1 MVKPFFT
8 SNRLIDAVKRS
19 MSMPI
24 SQITFSDEDIL
35 AFATEE
41 LFLSQMPSI
50 LQYHEEYFVYSQKIP
65 LKPNQ
70 SRYPIPNRAIGM
82 KLRDLYYV
90 DNTGNLI
97 EMSRINPDDESFF
110 QSDSNSNPTPIHYK
124 IENNSIVIIPE
135 VTQSVYGDLLF
146 SYYLRPNSLV
156 KDEKAAICSAFSKT
170 ITINSLP
177 VAGETISIGGES
189 FIADTDYVVGANTA
203 ITASNLGAAI
213 LGRIEDVTVNL
224 AGSIVTVRYLER
236 PLQFVNVDASSI
248 TIQSTITVNC
258 PAVPEEIVEG
268 SIVDIL
274 QEDGGHN
281 TYKIDVRLALGS
293 VSPTSITLK
302 ETDLD
307 QDFVVGDY
315 ICSQY
320 SCIIP
325 QIPTDLH
332 ILLAERTAARVMQ
345 ALGDRDGLQES
356 QKKIMDYEARQSVL
370 IDSRVE
376 GSPQKVFNRHSLLRY
391 GKQFSGRGRK

>member
-8 SNRLIDAVKRS
+8 SNRLIEAVKRS

-50 LQYHEEYFVYSQKIP
+50 LQYHEEYFVYQQKIP
-65 LKPNQ
+65 LKPSQ

-156 KDEKAAICSAFSKT
+156 KDEKAAICSAFSKN

-177 VAGETISIGGES
+177 AAGEKISIAGETFEAGV
-189 FIADTDYVVGANTA
+189 DYVVGANTS

-213 LGRIEDVTVNL
+213 LGSIEDITVNV

-236 PLQFVNVDASSI
+236 GIKFINVDAPDI
-248 TIQSTITVNC
+248 NIQSTITINC

-268 SIVDIL
+268 STVDIL

-281 TYKIDVRLALGS
+281 TYKIDVKLALGS

-315 ICSQY
+315 ICPQY
-320 SCIIP
+320 ACIIP

-345 ALGDRDGLQES
+345 SLGDRDGLQES

-376 GSPQKVFNRHSLLRY
+376 GSPQKVFNRHSLLMY

>member
-8 SNRLIDAVKRS
+8 SNRLIEAVKRS

-50 LQYHEEYFVYSQKIP
+50 LQYHEEYFVYQQKIP
-65 LKPNQ
+65 LKPSQ

-156 KDEKAAICSAFSKT
+156 KDEKAAICSAFSKN

-177 VAGETISIGGES
+177 AAGEKISIAGETFEAGV
-189 FIADTDYVVGANTA
+189 DYIVGANTS

-213 LGRIEDVTVNL
+213 LGSIEDITVNV
-224 AGSIVTVRYLER
+224 AGTIITVRYLER
-236 PLQFVNVDASSI
+236 GIKFINVDAPDI
-248 TIQSTITVNC
+248 NIQSTITVNC

-268 SIVDIL
+268 STVDIL

-281 TYKIDVRLALGS
+281 TYKIDVKLALGS

-315 ICSQY
+315 ICPQY
-320 SCIIP
+320 ACIIP

-345 ALGDRDGLQES
+345 SLGDRDGLQES

>member
-1 MVKPFFT
+1 MAKPFFT
-8 SNRLIDAVKRS
+8 SNRLIEAVKRS

-50 LQYHEEYFVYSQKIP
+50 LQYHEEYFVYQQKVA

-90 DNTGNLI
+90 DNTGNLV

-110 QSDSNSNPTPIHYK
+110 QTDSNSNPTPIHYK

-146 SYYLRPNSLV
+146 SYYLRPNTLV
-156 KDEKAAICSAFSKT
+156 KDEKAAICSSFSKT
-170 ITINSLP
+170 ITITNIP
-177 VAGETISIGGES
+177 AAGEEISIAGES

-203 ITASNLGAAI
+203 ITATNLGTAI
-213 LGRIEDVTVNL
+213 LGRIEDISINV
-224 AGSIVTVRYLER
+224 AGSIITVQYLER
-236 PLQFVNVDASSI
+236 PTKFVNVSAPNISIQQTI
-248 TIQSTITVNC
+248 TINC
-258 PAVPEEIVEG
+258 PSVPEEITQG
-268 SIVDIL
+268 SLVDIL

-281 TYKIDVRLALGS
+281 TYKIDVKLGIGA

-307 QDFVVGDY
+307 QDFVIGDY
-315 ICSQY
+315 ICPQY

-332 ILLAERTAARVMQ
+332 ILLAERTAARIMQ
-345 ALGDRDGLQES
+345 SLGDREGLQES
-356 QKKIMDYEARQSVL
+356 QRKISDYEARQSVL

-391 GKQFSGRGRK
+391 GKQFFGRGRR

>member
-8 SNRLIDAVKRS
+8 SNRLIEAVKRS

-65 LKPNQ
+65 LKPSQ

-156 KDEKAAICSAFSKT
+156 KDEKAAICSAFSKN

-177 VAGETISIGGES
+177 AAGEKISIAGETFE
-189 FIADTDYVVGANTA
+189 AEVDYVVGANTS

-213 LGRIEDVTVNL
+213 LGRIADIAINV

-236 PLQFVNVDASSI
+236 GIKFINIDAAAI
-248 TIQSTITVNC
+248 TVQSTITVNC

-268 SIVDIL
+268 STVDIL

-281 TYKIDVRLALGS
+281 TYKIDVKLALGS

-315 ICSQY
+315 ICPQY
-320 SCIIP
+320 ACIIP

-345 ALGDRDGLQES
+345 SLGDRDGLQES

-376 GSPQKVFNRHSLLRY
+376 GSPQKVFNRNSLLRY